1 MTGILGR
8 IVTLGLLAAVLLL
21 AAGCRTPAAEGRT
34 PAAEGRTPAAE
45 PQPERGGTLVLRPFT
60 LEDQEGRVH
69 SFTGECRT
77 PVVLIVGASSAA
89 GTNTEWDHAL
99 TARYGA
105 RIAIFRIVDLSAVV
119 RLFESIAKSRI
130 RDGADPPG
138 VPILLDWD
146 GAVASQCGLDTRE
159 TTLLVAGPRGRVS
172 ASFRGAPDDRSL
184 EQAASAIDLLLEL
197 HHDQ

>member
-1 MTGILGR
+1 MTEAPWR
-8 IVTLGLLAAVLLL
+8 IVAGGLLAVVLLL
-21 AAGCRTPAAEGRT
+21 GGGCSAPAAER
-34 PAAEGRTPAAE
+34 PADH
-45 PQPERGGTLVLRPFT
+45 GGTLVLRPFR
-60 LEDQEGRVH
+60 LKDQEDRVH
-69 SFTGECRT
+69 SFTGEGHT

-138 VPILLDWD
+138 VPLLLDWD
-146 GAVASQCGLDTRE
+146 GAIATQCGLDTSE
-159 TTLLVAGPRGRVS
+159 TTLMVAGPGGRVS
-172 ASFRGAPDDRSL
+172 ASFRGAPDERSL
-184 EQAASAIDLLLEL
+184 EQAASAIDHLLEL